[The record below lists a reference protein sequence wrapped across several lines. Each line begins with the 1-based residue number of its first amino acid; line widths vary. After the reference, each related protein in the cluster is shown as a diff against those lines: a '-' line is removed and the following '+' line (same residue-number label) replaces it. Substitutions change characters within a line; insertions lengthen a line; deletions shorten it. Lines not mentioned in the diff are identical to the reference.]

1 MTKEY
6 LINNLYDI
14 ITKHIEELDYENGVN
29 IYLTDKN
36 ELYIDLNDNK
46 QMFILSIKEV
56 KK

>member
-14 ITKHIEELDYENGVN
+14 ITKHVEELDYENGAN

-36 ELYIDLNDNK
+36 ELYIDLNGNE
-46 QMFILSIKEV
+46 QIFILSIGECE
-56 KK
+56 

>member
-36 ELYIDLNDNK
+36 ELYIDLNDDK
-46 QMFILSIKEV
+46 QIFILSIKEM
-56 KK
+56 